1 MNQEAE
7 TSEKETTPARAGES
21 QPTSFHD
28 TERARIIDTVK
39 GWARE
44 GGALL
49 PSPPLLSP
57 PILFSASLSPG
68 LAVCNWVAWYV
79 RYRLLWSQTH
89 GTLASAS

>member
-1 MNQEAE
+1 MLRQSKQSKVNQEAE

-49 PSPPLLSP
+49 PSPPLRFLPFLQSSYLP
-57 PILFSASLSPG
+57 ASSSLVLPHSAFVLQ
-68 LAVCNWVAWYV
+68 AVCLY
-79 RYRLLWSQTH
+79 
-89 GTLASAS
+89 G